1 LQQAGASAH
10 GDRGLVMT
18 LLDSST
24 VGAHTVV
31 RFSGEMDIACAAD
44 LRDNLLGLVNR
55 GVDSLVVDL
64 RGVTFIDSTGVGS
77 LLRVF
82 HRQTLLGGVVHFV
95 ADQPSVLRVFD
106 LMQLGRRLHLT
117 ASLAEVD
124 VCCPGLATGGL
135 KLPKAAIS

>member
-1 LQQAGASAH
+1 MA
-10 GDRGLVMT
+10 T
-18 LLDSST
+18 LLESSV

-31 RFSGEMDIACAAD
+31 RFDGDMDIACAAD

-55 GVDSLVVDL
+55 GVQSLVVDL

-95 ADQPSVLRVFD
+95 ADQPCVLRVFD
-106 LMQLGRRLHLT
+106 LMQLGRRLHLVD
-117 ASLAEVD
+117 SLPDVD
-124 VCCPGLATGGL
+124 RCCPGLAPGAGT
-135 KLPKAAIS
+135 LPQTAVS

>member
-1 LQQAGASAH
+1 
-10 GDRGLVMT
+10 
-18 LLDSST
+18 
-24 VGAHTVV
+24 
-31 RFSGEMDIACAAD
+31 MDIACAAD

-117 ASLAEVD
+117 TSLAEVD
-124 VCCPGLATGGL
+124 ACCPGLATSAI